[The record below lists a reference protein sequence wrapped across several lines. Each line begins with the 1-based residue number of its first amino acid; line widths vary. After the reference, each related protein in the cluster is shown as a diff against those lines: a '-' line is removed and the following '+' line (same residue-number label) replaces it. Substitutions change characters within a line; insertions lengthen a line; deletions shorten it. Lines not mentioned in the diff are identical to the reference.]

1 MRSMRILTMAVAL
14 MGGAAL
20 FLSGGASAATPVV
33 ITSATALNGQAKISI
48 LDPERLDTDR
58 HLYSYEARRWQ
69 RRRVLYRE
77 LRRRRHPHH
86 GGYGFLSS
94 TALQPGTY
102 YVQIAAFQDD
112 FLNIGWSDTATL
124 VVQAPSPP
132 APAPPP
138 PAPVLPPMAPA
149 TPPPAPVV
157 TPATTYTYTFCLT
170 TGKMLFGHPVFSEA
184 ARCRNVSA
192 VRMGQVILVSTV
204 GATDYPP
211 LCFKTRTGSRCSLVL
226 CDKDLQETT
235 STTASRLREEKPHP
249 DEGVQG
255 SAEAV
260 AARPRADGSRVPLD
274 LPRTA
279 EDRLRDI

>member
-1 MRSMRILTMAVAL
+1 MRILTMAVAL

-33 ITSATALNGQAKISI
+33 ITSATALNGQAKITFSI
-48 LDPERLDTDR
+48 PSDWTPIVISIATKPDVGSDGAFFTENYADGGILTTGDT
-58 HLYSYEARRWQ
+58 E
-69 RRRVLYRE
+69 
-77 LRRRRHPHH
+77 
-86 GGYGFLSS
+86 FLSS

-226 CDKDLQETT
+226 ATRISKSNDINNRFTVFAKKNRTQTKVYKVLP
-235 STTASRLREEKPHP
+235 KP
-249 DEGVQG
+249 
-255 SAEAV
+255 
-260 AARPRADGSRVPLD
+260 
-274 LPRTA
+274 
-279 EDRLRDI
+279 